1 MASCY
6 ICKSEVSILQ
16 DDAPT
21 HFANVEMGGT
31 ILQVGRQDT
40 MVRILQEGWES
51 NQGAKYI
58 ARQCTDTF
66 CKCRDGRHRIAS
78 GRTDRK
84 SVV

>member
-1 MASCY
+1 MTSCY

-21 HFANVEMGGT
+21 RFANIEMGGT
-31 ILQVGRQDT
+31 ILQAGGQDT
-40 MVRILQEGWES
+40 MARILQEGWES

-58 ARQCTDTF
+58 ARRRTDTF

-78 GRTDRK
+78 RRMRY
-84 SVV
+84 SE